1 MFDLQS
7 LNVISDLF
15 FLFFSFLVFYF
26 FLSSY
31 KSLLFMMLHNVKVKQ
46 GFPMMVMM
54 MTMMMMMVM
63 KMVKSVTV
71 VPRGSQG
78 PGVTSLG
85 PL

>member
-15 FLFFSFLVFYF
+15 ILFFFFPIFFF

-31 KSLLFMMLHNVKVKQ
+31 KSLLFIMLHNVKVKQ
-46 GFPMMVMM
+46 GVP
-54 MTMMMMMVM
+54 MMMMMVM

>member
-1 MFDLQS
+1 
-7 LNVISDLF
+7 
-15 FLFFSFLVFYF
+15 
-26 FLSSY
+26 
-31 KSLLFMMLHNVKVKQ
+31 MLHNVKVKQ